1 MESSSDSTPRGRR
14 RINLVLGTLAL
25 LFLGFGALVF
35 ADVWGRAPRRQAIP
49 LVDAKFLETTPWRRT
64 FADLIAA
71 KEDLSDYDCYACH
84 EKAKPPPIRFDANQK
99 IIIPKEHANIVMG
112 HGSHDR
118 NNLCYNCHNE
128 ANLLTVQ
135 VRDGREL
142 KLSDSVP
149 LCGSCHGP
157 TYRDWEAG
165 AHGRMSG
172 HWDRRAGEFTRL
184 ACANCHDPHA
194 PRIPTREPAP
204 GPHTLHASDTG
215 ANHPAVAAPVAPA
228 AATQH

>member
-1 MESSSDSTPRGRR
+1 MNPSPNSPLRGRDKT
-14 RINLVLGTLAL
+14 NAVLGAL
-25 LFLGFGALVF
+25 GLGFIALTTLLL
-35 ADVWGRAPRRQAIP
+35 ADLWGKTPRRQNIAP
-49 LVDAKFLETTPWRRT
+49 VDAKFLETAPFRQT
-64 FADLIAA
+64 FANLIAA
-71 KEDLSDYDCYACH
+71 KEDLSDFDCYACH
-84 EKAKPPPIRFDANQK
+84 DKKKPGTIRFDEKHK
-99 IIIPKEHANIVMG
+99 IVIPKEHSNIVMG

-118 NNLCYNCHNE
+118 NNLCFNCHNE

-165 AHGRMSG
+165 AHGRTSG
-172 HWDRRAGEFTRL
+172 HWDRTKGDIVRL

-194 PRIPTREPAP
+194 PRIPARPPAP
-204 GPHTLHASDTG
+204 GPHPLHASDITG
-215 ANHPAVAAPVAPA
+215 PSAHP
-228 AATQH
+228 TTTSKTKL

>member
-1 MESSSDSTPRGRR
+1 MHPSPKTPPKRTKTDA
-14 RINLVLGTLAL
+14 VLGALAL
-25 LFLGFGALVF
+25 SFLTLGVLML
-35 ADVWGRAPRRQAIP
+35 ADLWGKPPRAQTIP
-49 LVDAKFLETTPWRRT
+49 LVDATFLDTSPWRQT

-71 KEDLSDYDCYACH
+71 KEDLSDFDCYACH
-84 EKAKPPPIRFDANQK
+84 EKSKPPPILFDENHK
-99 IIIPKEHANIVMG
+99 IIIPPEHSNIVMG

-128 ANLLTVQ
+128 ADLLTIQ

-142 KLSDSVP
+142 NLSDSVP

-165 AHGRMSG
+165 AHGRTSG
-172 HWDRRAGEFTRL
+172 HWDGKGGFERL

-194 PRIPTREPAP
+194 PRITPRPPAP
-204 GPHTLHASDTG
+204 GPHSLHWDEAPIVSP
-215 ANHPAVAAPVAPA
+215 PAKPA
-228 AATQH
+228 ETIP